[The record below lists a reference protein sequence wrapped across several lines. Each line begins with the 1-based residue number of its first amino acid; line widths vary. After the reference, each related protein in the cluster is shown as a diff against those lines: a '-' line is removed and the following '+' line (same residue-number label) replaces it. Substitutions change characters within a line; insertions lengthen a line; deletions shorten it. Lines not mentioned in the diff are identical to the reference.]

1 VFRLA
6 RLSLANRAVV
16 ALATIAIFVLGALSL
31 GSLKQEL
38 IPSLELPAGAVVA
51 TYPGAS
57 PEVVEQRVTEPL
69 EAAALSVEGIE
80 SVGSTASTG
89 SSVTTVQFEYGTDM
103 DAATQRLQTA
113 VTRTQSQLP
122 EDVEPQVVTGSL
134 DDLPVI
140 QLAAAGRE
148 GSGEDVDAA
157 ALADTVDTVVVPT
170 LEDLDGVRS
179 VAVTGGETDQVLVDV
194 KTKKLAA
201 AGLTTQDVADVLKD
215 NGVVL
220 PAGTITDDDVTY
232 SVQAGSGIDS
242 VKELKALP
250 LVPDPAA
257 AGATTGDAT
266 GGTTGEIGD
275 GTGAPPAADGTAPDA
290 AGAAPGA
297 TPEGAP
303 EGSTAPAPEQAP
315 ESAGAP
321 ETAPQP
327 PAAPEPVTLADV
339 ASVKVVP
346 VDATSY
352 SRLDGESSLGVAI
365 TKTPDGNT
373 VDVSHAVQDAM
384 DDLRPELDEAGV
396 TTAVVFD
403 QAPFIEESIEGLATE
418 GGLGLLFAVLV
429 ILVFLVSLR
438 STLVSAVSIPLSL
451 AVTFVVMNAT
461 GYTLNILTLGALTIS
476 IGRVVDDAIVV
487 IENIKRHL
495 SYGEDKKEAI
505 LTAVREV
512 GGAITASTISTV
524 AVFLPIALVGGMVGE
539 LFRPFAMT
547 VAIAMLASLVV
558 ALTIVPVLAYW
569 FVKAPVVATDPDE
582 AARVREA
589 AEAKERRGLWQRA
602 YVPSLGAALR
612 HPWVTLVVAVAVL
625 GGTLALVPRLET
637 NFIGDSGQDTVT
649 VTQAFE
655 PGASLEAQDAA
666 ATDVEEALAG
676 VDAVES
682 VQTTVGS
689 ADAATA
695 AFMGGGSAPQA
706 TFAVTLDGDADGVA
720 AQGEIRAAV
729 EPLADS
735 GVTTAVSVSGGDSG
749 FGSTTVDLVVQAN
762 DSDALDEAAQQVTSA
777 VSDLDGVAEV
787 SNDLAAAQQVVQV
800 AVDREKTAEAGLTE
814 TQVSGIVSGAMDPE
828 QTAGEVD
835 LGDGPIDVVVRT
847 GDAPATQAEIEEIEI
862 PTLTGTVP
870 LTDVATVEKV
880 DVPTSISRTDGGRS
894 ATVSVT
900 PETQDVGT
908 LSAEITAATDDLD
921 LPAGATVEVGGVA
934 ADQADAFADL
944 GLALVAAIA
953 IVYLVMVATFG
964 SLVQPLI
971 LLVSVPFSA
980 TGALL
985 ALLATDT
992 PLGVP
997 ALIGVL
1003 MLVGIVVSNA
1013 IVLIDLINQY
1023 RDPAHGRPRPLEEA
1037 VREGARKRLR
1047 PIVMTALATIF
1058 ALTPMAVGLTGGGS
1072 FISRPLALVVIGGLV
1087 SSTLLTLFVVP
1098 VLYELIERRKE
1109 RRRARRAERVAR
1121 RAERAELADRE
1132 RAAEPA

>member
-1 VFRLA
+1 VSVFRLA

-16 ALATIAIFVLGALSL
+16 ALATIAIFVFGAMSL

-69 EAAALSVEGIE
+69 EAAAQSVEGIE

-113 VTRTQSQLP
+113 VTRIQSQLP

-140 QLAAAGRE
+140 QLAAAAGQD
-148 GSGEDVDAA
+148 SGDDVDAA
-157 ALADTVDTVVVPT
+157 ALADTVDTVVVPA

-250 LVPDPAA
+250 IVPDPALA
-257 AGATTGDAT
+257 AGATTGAGDAT
-266 GGTTGEIGD
+266 GGTTGEVGD
-275 GTGAPPAADGTAPDA
+275 GTGAPPAADGS
-290 AGAAPGA
+290 APGSA
-297 TPEGAP
+297 QGAEGATTP
-303 EGSTAPAPEQAP
+303 QA
-315 ESAGAP
+315 
-321 ETAPQP
+321 

-339 ASVKVVP
+339 ATVQVVP
-346 VDATSY
+346 VEATSH

-384 DDLRPELDEAGV
+384 DDLRPELEDAGV

-418 GGLGLLFAVLV
+418 GGLGLLFAVIV

-495 SYGEDKKEAI
+495 SYGEDKKAAI

-569 FVKAPVVATDPDE
+569 FVKAPAVATDPAE
-582 AARVREA
+582 AERVREA

-649 VTQAFE
+649 VTQTFE
-655 PGASLEAQDAA
+655 TGASLEAQDAA
-666 ATDVEEALAG
+666 ATEVEDALAD

-689 ADAATA
+689 GDAAMA

-706 TFAVTLDGDADGVA
+706 TFAITLDPDADGVE
-720 AQGEIRAAV
+720 AQSEIRDAV
-729 EPLADS
+729 EPLADT
-735 GVTTAVSVSGGDSG
+735 GVTTEVSVSGGDSG
-749 FGSTTVDLVVQAN
+749 FGSSTVDLVVQAH
-762 DSDALDEAAQQVTSA
+762 DSDDLEAAAQQVTDA
-777 VSDLDGVAEV
+777 VSDLGGVAEV
-787 SNDLAAAQQVVQV
+787 TNDLSAAQQVVQV
-800 AVDREKTAEAGLTE
+800 SVDREKAAEAGLTE

-835 LGDGPIDVVVRT
+835 LGDGPIDVVVKT
-847 GDAPATQAEIEEIEI
+847 GDAPATQGEIEDLEV
-862 PTLTGTVP
+862 PTAAGTVP

-880 DVPTSISRTDGGRS
+880 DVPTSISRTDGQRS

-908 LSAEITAATDDLD
+908 LSADITAATDDLD
-921 LPAGATVEVGGVA
+921 LPAGATVEIGGVA

-1023 RDPAHGRPRPLEEA
+1023 RDPAHGHPRSLDEA

-1058 ALTPMAVGLTGGGS
+1058 ALTPMAIGLTGGGS
-1072 FISRPLALVVIGGLV
+1072 FISQPLALVVIGGLI

-1109 RRRARRAERVAR
+1109 RRRGGRDARAQRRAEKAERAAARAAEKAEQAEEAAAVAR
-1121 RAERAELADRE
+1121 REAGAD
-1132 RAAEPA
+1132 PA